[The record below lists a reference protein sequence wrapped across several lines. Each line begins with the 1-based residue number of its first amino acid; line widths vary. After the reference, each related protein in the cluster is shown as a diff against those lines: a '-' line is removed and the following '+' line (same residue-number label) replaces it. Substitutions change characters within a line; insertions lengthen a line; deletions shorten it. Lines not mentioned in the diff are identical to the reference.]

1 MLMRTLKSYVDRRLR
16 LPIRRSDLVIDIG
29 GGDRPHWR
37 ADVIVDRFPE
47 AEFAS
52 QRFLGGGMRSD
63 RPIFAVDAGELPFRT
78 GAFDYAVCSHTLEHV
93 PDPAAAIAEMTRV
106 AKRGYIEVPAAGMAK
121 IHDFATHLWW
131 CSLEDDVLVF
141 RAKEAR
147 AFDPD
152 IERFVGNPL
161 VRPDIQRIATRNFDH
176 CIVAVRWEGS
186 IKVRVEGVPNLALS
200 ELEATDTE
208 SFRFMTVLSRR
219 LTTALAL
226 TTWSA
231 RRRRVPLTYG
241 KILDVGSFGGLT
253 ESISPGV
260 HRPPSED

>member
-1 MLMRTLKSYVDRRLR
+1 MLIRTLRSYAERRLS
-16 LPIRRSDLVIDIG
+16 LPVSRTDLVLDIG

-52 QRFLGGGMRSD
+52 QRFLGGGMRAD

-78 GAFDYAVCSHTLEHV
+78 GSFEYAVCSHTLEHV
-93 PDPAAAIAEMTRV
+93 PDPAAAIKEMTRV
-106 AKRGYIEVPAAGMAK
+106 AKRGYIEVPAAGMSK

-141 RAKEAR
+141 RAKQAR
-147 AFDPD
+147 AFDAD
-152 IERFVGNPL
+152 IEKFVSDPR
-161 VRPDIQRIATRNFDH
+161 VRPNIQRISSRNFDR

-186 IKVRVEGVPNLALS
+186 VKFRVEGEPNLALS
-200 ELEATDTE
+200 ELEATDAE
-208 SFRFMTVLSRR
+208 SLRFLTTLSRR
-219 LTTALAL
+219 LTTTLAS
-226 TTWSA
+226 TTWSS

-241 KILDVGSFGGLT
+241 AILDDDSFGNRS
-253 ESISPGV
+253 EAVSPGV
-260 HRPPSED
+260 RRASSEG